1 MSKLYIIDLFCGAGG
16 VTTGFE
22 LARNEMR
29 KVAKV
34 IACVNHDAVAIDSHL
49 ANHPGTLHF
58 TEDIRTLDVTNLMSL
73 ARQTRSIDPDGMVC
87 LWASLECT
95 NFSKAKGGLPRD
107 GDSRTLAESLFRYIE
122 AIDPDYIFIENVEEF
137 MSWGPLD
144 ENGKPLSK
152 RSGTDYVKWCNKIQ
166 THGYN
171 FDWRILN
178 AADFGAYTS
187 RKRYFAIF
195 SKSGLPVAFPEPT
208 HAKNPQKEGMFGK
221 LKKWKAVREV
231 LDLNDVGES
240 IFTRKK
246 PLSEKTMERIY
257 AGLIKFVAGGKDAFL
272 LKYNSVNKE
281 TGKHIPPSVDE
292 PCPTVA
298 VQPRLGL
305 VQTEFISKYYS
316 GRPEHKNIS
325 LNGPAGT
332 IKTVDGQA
340 LVQPKFLS
348 TYHGN
353 GDNTSSLNNPSP
365 TIPCKDSV
373 AVVSTQF
380 IAREY
385 STATNQSID
394 APSGTLPTVPKS
406 NLVTCDPFISN
417 TNYSNIGSTLNEPLG
432 VVTANRK
439 WHYLINPSWGG
450 NNGSIEN
457 PSCVV
462 VARQDKAPLYLVT
475 TEEGYLAIE
484 IYEMDSEFTIK
495 IKEFMAMYGIIDI
508 KMRMLRVHELL
519 KIMGFPD
526 SYVLKGNQSDQK
538 RFIGNAVEV
547 NQAKVIAEALS
558 KKLTSKIKITEA
570 A

>member
-1 MSKLYIIDLFCGAGG
+1 MSKLYLIDLFCGAGG
-16 VTTGFE
+16 VSTGFE
-22 LARNEMR
+22 AARNEAH
-29 KVAKV
+29 KVADV
-34 IACVNHDAVAIDSHL
+34 IACVNHDAIAIDSHF
-49 ANHPGTLHF
+49 ANHPSTLHF
-58 TEDIRTLDVTNLMSL
+58 TEDIRTLDVSKLGTLT
-73 ARQTRSIDPDGMVC
+73 RKTRSKDPDGMIC

-107 GDSRTLAESLFRYIE
+107 GDSRTLAESLFRYID

-144 ENGKPLSK
+144 ENGKPVSK
-152 RSGTDYVKWCNKIQ
+152 RSGTDYVRWCNKIQ
-166 THGYN
+166 AHGYN

-195 SKSGLPVAFPEPT
+195 SKSGLPIVFPEPT

-221 LKKWKAVREV
+221 LQKWKAVRDV
-231 LDLNDVGES
+231 LNLEDVGES

-281 TGKHIPPSVDE
+281 TGKHVPPDIDE
-292 PCPTVA
+292 PCPTIA

-305 VQTEFISKYYS
+305 VQPVFTAAYY
-316 GRPEHKNIS
+316 
-325 LNGPAGT
+325 
-332 IKTVDGQA
+332 
-340 LVQPKFLS
+340 
-348 TYHGN
+348 GN
-353 GDNTSSLNNPSP
+353 GHNCHDINSPSP
-365 TIPCKDSV
+365 TLRTKDCVNVVSTQYLV
-373 AVVSTQF
+373 NYHHSSSTDSIDTVNPTLTTKDKLGLVSTQF
-380 IAREY
+380 INRDFTSGGFAR
-385 STATNQSID
+385 SID
-394 APSGTLPTVPKS
+394 EPSGALMPFPKS
-406 NLVTCDPFISN
+406 NLVTC
-417 TNYSNIGSTLNEPLG
+417 
-432 VVTANRK
+432 R
-439 WHYLINPSWGG
+439 HYLANPQWGVNG
-450 NNGSIEN
+450 NGSVEN
-457 PSCVV
+457 PCPVII
-462 VARQDKAPLYLVT
+462 ARQDKSPLYLVT
-475 TEEGYLAIE
+475 TEQGYLAIE
-484 IYEMDSEFTIK
+484 IYETDSDFTKK

-508 KMRMLRVHELL
+508 NMRMLRVHELL

-547 NQAKVIAEALS
+547 NQAKVIAEALA
-558 KKLTSKIKITEA
+558 KKLTSKIEITEA